1 MIIGSVS
8 LKEKKVQEKIQ
19 EEEMFNSSTLQRN
32 D

>member
-8 LKEKKVQEKIQ
+8 LKEEKVQEKIQ